1 MPTTPTTPPQALT
14 RRRFLDRGLKLTVGL
29 GGGMLAAS
37 LLESCG
43 PAATTATPT
52 PPPGSTVIRSL
63 LFDQVGYDPAV
74 LQQLAKKFQA
84 LHNNKVFVSIET
96 AHYRELYDSILA
108 AGLSR
113 PSPYDVVALDQV
125 WVPEFASRKQLLS
138 LKDQIPD
145 DSRSDLMP
153 SLLDAFSFQG
163 TTWAMPHVLNVQ
175 SLYYNK
181 AQLQTAG
188 FSGPP
193 KTLEAWYEQ
202 MTALRNRQTPYTDSW
217 AEGEGLV
224 SDFVRIAAQF
234 GGDLFDGSGRPQL
247 TSQPVQRAAAFMRQ
261 LIDEHL
267 VRGEIGAS
275 NEPDAMRAFLAGGV
289 TFTTNWNFVYGAMG
303 DPVYSQ
309 IIGEAAVAAIP
320 AAVSSGKPAASVSGF
335 MGLGVLSNSQQPE
348 LAAAWLRYLTSPQV
362 QAQQPGQ
369 LPIWTSLQNSA
380 DVRKANPQINVFL
393 TNIANARP
401 RPKLVHYV
409 EASAVLQRHLHDLV
423 LGAAGAAGAM
433 GAAQSELLALQ
444 ARYS

>member
-1 MPTTPTTPPQALT
+1 VPTTPTTPPQALT

-153 SLLDAFSFQG
+153 
-163 TTWAMPHVLNVQ
+163 
-175 SLYYNK
+175 
-181 AQLQTAG
+181 
-188 FSGPP
+188 
-193 KTLEAWYEQ
+193 
-202 MTALRNRQTPYTDSW
+202 
-217 AEGEGLV
+217 
-224 SDFVRIAAQF
+224 
-234 GGDLFDGSGRPQL
+234 
-247 TSQPVQRAAAFMRQ
+247 
-261 LIDEHL
+261 
-267 VRGEIGAS
+267 
-275 NEPDAMRAFLAGGV
+275 
-289 TFTTNWNFVYGAMG
+289 
-303 DPVYSQ
+303 
-309 IIGEAAVAAIP
+309 
-320 AAVSSGKPAASVSGF
+320 
-335 MGLGVLSNSQQPE
+335 
-348 LAAAWLRYLTSPQV
+348 
-362 QAQQPGQ
+362 
-369 LPIWTSLQNSA
+369 
-380 DVRKANPQINVFL
+380 
-393 TNIANARP
+393 
-401 RPKLVHYV
+401 
-409 EASAVLQRHLHDLV
+409 
-423 LGAAGAAGAM
+423 
-433 GAAQSELLALQ
+433 
-444 ARYS
+444 